1 MAGSLQA
8 RLDEQRERS
17 AEKRPA
23 AVNAT
28 MDRTIE
34 GLRESGIADQAL
46 HTGDRAPDF
55 TLPNARGEQVAL
67 RDLLGRGPV
76 VLAFYRGVW

>member
-1 MAGSLQA
+1 MTGSLQA

-17 AEKRPA
+17 AETRPA
-23 AVNAT
+23 EVNAT

-46 HTGDRAPDF
+46 HMGDRAPDF
-55 TLPNARGEQVAL
+55 ALPNVHGDEIAL
-67 RDLLGRGPV
+67 RDLLARGPV